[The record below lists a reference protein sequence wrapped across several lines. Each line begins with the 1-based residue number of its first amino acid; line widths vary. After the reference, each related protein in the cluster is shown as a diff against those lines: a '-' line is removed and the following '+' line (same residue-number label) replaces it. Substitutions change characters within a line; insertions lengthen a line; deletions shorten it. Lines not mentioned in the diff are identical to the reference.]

1 MSQPAF
7 QFGLKAGKKP
17 NPFRKPSTPSTPA
30 VVAEGVMQPPLASTS
45 GKLSFALGRKKVANP
60 LAGQERDSDEETETH
75 PTNASTISQI
85 ASIDSFA
92 ATSSTMSSDTSHL
105 TPSGGVHPPS
115 NTLSSVES
123 DRERNRQASKS
134 EQQRVNAQL
143 QAMQKKSILVADKA
157 HQLALEEDPTVFDY
171 DAAYD
176 HLKEANLIKQRQCD
190 GGLDGA
196 ARKKPRYIQGLL
208 SASAK
213 RKIELERAEERKI
226 QREREQEG
234 DQFGQTDM
242 FVTDAYLKRKEEL
255 RQIEEEEKRK
265 EDMDAKNRD
274 MTGFYRDI
282 LDKREAQAASIAAL
296 AEASAQQANHNRL
309 LATESHNPRRSLLDE
324 ERRVEMQEQELKQQR
339 LQSGDIVVNDSEEI
353 VDKRQ
358 LLSGGLNL
366 TAKALRQQ
374 ALEQQE
380 VLDRELKAQQEKAA
394 EKAEMLEKALR
405 ARRSREQGL
414 RAAQNSLEQQ
424 RLKKLELEVQIQN
437 EQEQLAEVAAS
448 KVSTTQVASARE
460 RYLARKKA
468 SEAP

>member
-92 ATSSTMSSDTSHL
+92 ATSSTMSSDTSHP

>member
-1 MSQPAF
+1 M
-7 QFGLKAGKKP
+7 
-17 NPFRKPSTPSTPA
+17 
-30 VVAEGVMQPPLASTS
+30 
-45 GKLSFALGRKKVANP
+45 
-60 LAGQERDSDEETETH
+60 H
-75 PTNASTISQI
+75 PQSARSLQ
-85 ASIDSFA
+85 SIVFA
-92 ATSSTMSSDTSHL
+92 ATSSTMSSDTSHP